1 MKQTSW
7 TLPFSRDVKTRK
19 ERIQGGLAATGSK
32 RGVLTDRDMWN
43 QGIQLPFIYQ
53 IRMSRGSDFALEHHK
68 MQQGHN
74 NQMSLPSK
82 NVSAKLRNIHMPWQ
96 FFPEL
101 VLCAGRCDTLSK
113 TYWKRKITGGNFL
126 KGFASHCQSFTCSLD
141 ATEDINLWVW
151 STKKMHWIV
160 FPIKLSWRRSSRRCA
175 GSTSPQGILE
185 DSVSKPCSFED
196 S

>member
-7 TLPFSRDVKTRK
+7 TLPFSRDLKIRK
-19 ERIQGGLAATGSK
+19 ERIQGGLAATWSK
-32 RGVLTDRDMWN
+32 CGVLTERDMWN
-43 QGIQLPFIYQ
+43 QGVQLPFIYQ
-53 IRMSRGSDFALEHHK
+53 IRMSRGSDSALEHHK

-82 NVSAKLRNIHMPWQ
+82 NVSAKPRNIHMPWQ

-101 VLCAGRCDTLSK
+101 VLFAGRCDALSK
-113 TYWKRKITGGNFL
+113 TYRKRKITGGNFL
-126 KGFASHCQSFTCSLD
+126 KGFVSYCQSSARSLD
-141 ATEDINLWVW
+141 AAEDINLWVRG
-151 STKKMHWIV
+151 TKKMHWIV

-185 DSVSKPCSFED
+185 DGVSKPCSFED